1 MIFDPKLIEMT
12 RQSISEVHNTVVEI
26 PSGALHDA
34 SEMARSIPTAMIFTS
49 STNGLSHTKEEDTPV
64 EHLEMG
70 CDAFWS
76 LVNRV
81 ITG

>member
-1 MIFDPKLIEMT
+1 
-12 RQSISEVHNTVVEI
+12 
-26 PSGALHDA
+26 
-34 SEMARSIPTAMIFTS
+34 MARSIPTAMIFTS

-81 ITG
+81 LTD